1 MAYSDFDLAKV
12 KSDFGLTLREDENL
26 FAGLS
31 GVAPSELL
39 QTILQENLPLAIAI
53 NSEKAKS
60 EFLIAPIL
68 TEARRQLNYQVSLF
82 SGKDFTVDPGK
93 GLNGYCDFILSA
105 AKEQY
110 LIDAPVVI
118 IIEAKNDN
126 IIAGLGQ
133 CIAAMV
139 AAQIFNQQQNQGI
152 DKIYGAVTNG
162 TNWKFLILDKIH
174 VGIDNVEYY
183 IKEIEMILAILLQP
197 FQPVLVNS
205 K

>member
-1 MAYSDFDLAKV
+1 MSQRQVNHIQIEKRTEIKMAYSDFDLAKV

-82 SGKDFTVDPGK
+82 SGKDFTVDSGK
-93 GLNGYCDFILSA
+93 GLI
-105 AKEQY
+105 
-110 LIDAPVVI
+110 P
-118 IIEAKNDN
+118 
-126 IIAGLGQ
+126 
-133 CIAAMV
+133 
-139 AAQIFNQQQNQGI
+139 
-152 DKIYGAVTNG
+152 
-162 TNWKFLILDKIH
+162 
-174 VGIDNVEYY
+174 
-183 IKEIEMILAILLQP
+183 ILAILTTDGFCSIKVYSFVICSQLKENWYKWILR
-197 FQPVLVNS
+197 FYFKCGERAIFN
-205 K
+205 